1 LTAIE
6 PTPATYEL
14 TSGIT
19 LAADHWGDP
28 TGMPVVFLHGGGQ
41 TRHSWGGTA
50 AALATRGIFVVTVD
64 LRGHGDSSWSP
75 DGTYGLE
82 SYAADNAALI
92 SQLGQPAVLVGA
104 SLGGLTGM
112 TLEGTVAP
120 GSLRGLALVDIVPR
134 MNHGG
139 ASRILQFMTS
149 NMADGFA
156 SLDEVADAIAEYNP
170 HRPRPST
177 TDGLKKNLRERDGRW
192 YWHWDPATLPIDPD
206 EIEVSLDRRNADDLA
221 DALARVTVPV
231 LLIRGRRSDL
241 VTEDELADFQVT
253 YPDASV
259 IDVSEA
265 GHMVAGDKNDL
276 FTDAVT
282 TFVEQFH

>member
-1 LTAIE
+1 MVLV
-6 PTPATYEL
+6 
-14 TSGIT
+14 
-19 LAADHWGDP
+19 ADHWGDP
-28 TGMPVVFLHGGGQ
+28 SGSPVVFLHGGGQ

-50 AALATRGIFVVTVD
+50 AALAARGLFAVTVD
-64 LRGHGDSSWSP
+64 LRGHGDSAWSP
-75 DGTYGLE
+75 DGDYKLE
-82 SYAADNAALI
+82 TYAADNAELI
-92 SQLGQPAVLVGA
+92 ARIGQPVVMIAA
-104 SLGGLTGM
+104 SLGGLTAM

-192 YWHWDPATLPIDPD
+192 YWHWDPATLPIDP
-206 EIEVSLDRRNADDLA
+206 EHIGVSLDRRNADEIA
-221 DALARVTVPV
+221 AALARVNVPV

-241 VTEDELADFQVT
+241 VTADELAEFRVD
-253 YPDASV
+253 YPDAEV
-259 IDVSEA
+259 FDVSEA

-276 FTDAVT
+276 FTEAVVQ
-282 TFVEQFH
+282 FVGQFG

>member
-1 LTAIE
+1 M
-6 PTPATYEL
+6 
-14 TSGIT
+14 T

-28 TGMPVVFLHGGGQ
+28 DGLAVVFLHGGGQ

-50 AALATRGIFVVTVD
+50 AALAERGLFAVTVD
-64 LRGHGDSSWSP
+64 LRGHGGSAWSP
-75 DGTYGLE
+75 DGDYALT
-82 SYAADNAALI
+82 SYATDNAELI
-92 SQLGQPAVLVGA
+92 SQLGQPAVLIGA

-112 TLEGTVAP
+112 TLEGAVAP

-139 ASRILQFMTS
+139 ASRILQFMTA

-156 SLDEVADAIAEYNP
+156 SLDEVADAIAAYNP

-206 EIEVSLDRRNADDLA
+206 QISVSLDRRNADEIA
-221 DALARVTVPV
+221 NALANVAVPV

-241 VTEDELADFQVT
+241 VTDAELAEFRTD
-253 YPDASV
+253 YPDAEV
-259 IDVSEA
+259 VDVSEA

-276 FTDAVT
+276 FTDAVVR
-282 TFVEQFH
+282 FVQQFQ